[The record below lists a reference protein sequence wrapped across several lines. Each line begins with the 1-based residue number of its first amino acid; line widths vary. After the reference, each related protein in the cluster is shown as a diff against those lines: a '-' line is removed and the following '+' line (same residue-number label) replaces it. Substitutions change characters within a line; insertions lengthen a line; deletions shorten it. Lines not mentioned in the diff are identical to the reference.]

1 MKPAEKHIED
11 AISCLYVAH
20 LNEIDRNRDRA
31 FANAE
36 EILVGQNAI
45 EVPGDRKRGTLSRG
59 DLGCLPISEVL
70 KIVVED
76 KDAQAKIEALRDEY
90 ERASNEL
97 NGRYDWARTA
107 LLNFHS
113 ATIALDN
120 AMAERGFENTN
131 IHDARAL
138 IAKLEEAGFR
148 ILGPDELDE
157 VTLRRAAKL
166 IGAEYSDDW
175 RIIPKLVAAI
185 RALSQAGEEG

>member
-1 MKPAEKHIED
+1 MKLTEKHIED
-11 AISCLYVAH
+11 AITCLDVAH

-31 FANAE
+31 FANAK
-36 EILVGQNAI
+36 EILVGQNVI
-45 EVPGDRKRGTLSRG
+45 EAPGDCKRGTLSR
-59 DLGCLPISEVL
+59 DDFGCFSISQVL
-70 KIVVED
+70 EIIVED

-90 ERASNEL
+90 ERADEEL
-97 NGRYDWARTA
+97 LGRYDWARAA

-120 AMAERGFENTN
+120 AMAERGFDNTDV
-131 IHDARAL
+131 HDARAL
-138 IAKLEEAGFR
+138 ISKLEEAGFR

-185 RALSQAGEEG
+185 RALSNGGKE

>member
-1 MKPAEKHIED
+1 MKLTEKHIED
-11 AISCLYVAH
+11 AITCLDVAH

-31 FANAE
+31 FANAK

-45 EVPGDRKRGTLSRG
+45 EVPGDLKRGTLSRDDFG
-59 DLGCLPISEVL
+59 SFSISQAL

-90 ERASNEL
+90 ERADEEL
-97 NGRYDWARTA
+97 LGRYDWARTA

-120 AMAERGFENTN
+120 AMAERGFDNTDV
-131 IHDARAL
+131 HDARAL

-185 RALSQAGEEG
+185 RALSTHPENG